1 MLSRSCGISRALRG
15 LDKDLEETRD
25 ERGPVASE
33 NSKPSKITLR
43 AAVLSWQRDLCSPEG
58 SVLTKW
64 RPVFLVLVIL
74 AGFYLL
80 ITRFMPTGALAGLLH
95 GSGDGSTTTT
105 LHGPLGDFGLTEAD
119 AAPAF
124 DAEEQQNIAVYKKAL
139 PSVVNITSTAVAYD
153 FFLRAVPEQGQGSG
167 FIVDKEGHIL
177 TNNHVIDNA
186 QLVEVTLWNKRKYKA
201 TIVGVDKNHDL
212 ALLQIHDVPNLQP
225 ATLADST
232 SLMVGQ
238 RVYALGNPFGFSGT
252 MTRGIISAIRSVAMP
267 SGNKIDDAIQTDAS
281 VNPGNSGGPLLN
293 SHGDVI
299 GITTLI
305 ASNPNGGAD
314 QSAGIGFAIPIQTA
328 KAVLEDFQRYGRAR
342 RPSLDVVTLAIGP
355 DLAQEIGLPADSGI
369 LIERVL
375 PGGAAERAG
384 LRGGTQQARLGFTP
398 IFLGGDLIVGFDGQ
412 EIQSAQD
419 LTSEMNRHHAGDVVT
434 LTIYRG
440 QQKLNVKVTLSDAK
454 QVIGGQQG

>member
-1 MLSRSCGISRALRG
+1 
-15 LDKDLEETRD
+15 
-25 ERGPVASE
+25 
-33 NSKPSKITLR
+33 
-43 AAVLSWQRDLCSPEG
+43 
-58 SVLTKW
+58 
-64 RPVFLVLVIL
+64 LVLVIL
-74 AGFYLL
+74 TGFYLL

-95 GSGDGSTTTT
+95 GNPAGVTTTT
-105 LHGPLGDFGLTEAD
+105 VHGPLGDFSLTEAD
-119 AAPAF
+119 AAPSF

-139 PSVVNITSTAVAYD
+139 PSVVNITSTAVEQN
-153 FFLRAVPEQGQGSG
+153 FFYGLYPVQGQGSG

-186 QLVEVTLWNKRKYKA
+186 QLVEVTLSNKRKYKA
-201 TIVGVDKNHDL
+201 TIVGVDKNHDI
-212 ALLQIHDVPNLQP
+212 ALLQIHDVPNLEP
-225 ATLADST
+225 ATLADSS

-238 RVYALGNPFGFSGT
+238 RVYAIGNPFGFSGT

-305 ASNPNGGAD
+305 ASNPNGGAE

-342 RPSLDVVTLAIGP
+342 RPSLDIVTLPIGP

-375 PGGAAERAG
+375 PDGASAHAG
-384 LRGGTQQARLGFTP
+384 LHGGTQQARLGFEP
-398 IFLGGDLIVGFDGQ
+398 VMLGGDLIVGFDGQ
-412 EIQSAQD
+412 EIQNAQD
-419 LTSEMNRHHAGDVVT
+419 LTNMMNKHHAGDVVT
-434 LTIYRG
+434 LTVYRG
-440 QQKLNVKVTLSDAK
+440 QQKLNVKVTLSEAK
-454 QVIGGQQG
+454 QVIGQQG